1 MVKIGYYPDGV
12 TRVTDPFYQ
21 CICRNCHYF
30 FLGLMIT
37 SKCPE
42 CQSDDVFRSFSQDEA
57 KAELAR
63 LKESK

>member
-1 MVKIGYYPDGV
+1 MVKIGYYSDGV
-12 TRVTDPFYQ
+12 TKVTDPFYQ
-21 CICRNCHYF
+21 CICRNCHNF
-30 FLGLMIT
+30 FWGLMIT

-63 LKESK
+63 LEKS